1 MSLMSFVSFVIFVF
15 DVSVIVFAFALEN
28 SC

>member
-1 MSLMSFVSFVIFVF
+1 MSFVSLMSFVIFVF
-15 DVSVIVFAFALEN
+15 DMSVIVFAFALEN